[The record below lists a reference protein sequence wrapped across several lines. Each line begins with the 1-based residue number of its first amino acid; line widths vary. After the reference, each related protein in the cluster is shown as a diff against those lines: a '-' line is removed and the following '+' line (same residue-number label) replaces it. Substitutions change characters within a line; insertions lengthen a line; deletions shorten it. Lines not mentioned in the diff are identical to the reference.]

1 MVSSLFI
8 LVDIGN
14 VMGFIVEHIIKGN
27 LVRKLPSYRQVSWLA
42 INHIMPATH
51 HQILGKCNSSG
62 AREFTGESILGRKAY
77 FFSGNVAPGVAEVN
91 LSGCGPRSG
100 KVVDKKCTGL

>member
-14 VMGFIVEHIIKGN
+14 VMGFIMEHIIKGS

-51 HQILGKCNSSG
+51 HQVLGKCNSSE
-62 AREFTGESILGRKAY
+62 ARECVKAVSGAKPIFFRVMWLLGSPK
-77 FFSGNVAPGVAEVN
+77 
-91 LSGCGPRSG
+91 
-100 KVVDKKCTGL
+100 